1 MLLAVFLVFF
11 VALSRRL
18 KRMVSFAE
26 RLAGGNL
33 SADLPV
39 SSGDEVGRLARA
51 LVTLRDSLLAAVRE
65 MKDAS
70 GALESASTEVLHGA
84 TRQLQRTKTQA
95 QSVSETERSV
105 DGLRQRFQRAHAA
118 AESVVE
124 LAGRSEESSRTGRA
138 AVEQALTHVS
148 ELGLQVEQSWRV
160 LGQLV
165 DRTSQVARI
174 IEAVRDLSSESKMV
188 ALNTAMSSTRPIA
201 GVAGTGSGGIEG
213 GIRALAERSQRAT
226 GEVQEILEEMPR
238 AASETSAVAEESRR
252 RAEGGVTVAKAAGEA
267 IRELSD
273 VIERS
278 STAATEIAGSTREQG
293 AAVDGI
299 CPSGACGHQPR
310 HREAAAG
317 IGQLE
322 QASRAIRDH
331 STRMRALVERY
342 NTPAPVNG
350 PSGASSV
357 AAKAA
362 LALALL
368 VAGAARGEV
377 VILAQRDVPSMRKWR
392 PHSRA

>member
-1 MLLAVFLVFF
+1 MPGAETGPRALGFLVMAIGADRVAGAIARQTFITVASIGALLLAVFLVFF

-26 RLAGGNL
+26 RLAGGDL

-39 SSGDEVGRLARA
+39 SSDDEVGRLARA

-95 QSVSETERSV
+95 QRVG
-105 DGLRQRFQRAHAA
+105 DGAAAVPVGRQRFQRVDAA

-148 ELGLQVEQSWRV
+148 ELGLQVEQSSRV
-160 LGQLV
+160 LGQALV
-165 DRTSQVARI
+165 HRTSQVARI

-188 ALNTAMSSTRPIA
+188 ALNAAIVASRA
-201 GVAGTGSGGIEG
+201 GVAGTGFAVVAGD
-213 GIRALAERSQRAT
+213 IRALAERSQRAT
-226 GEVQEILEEMPR
+226 GEVQEILEEIER

-299 CPSGACGHQPR
+299 PGRCWTSAAPPR
-310 HREAAAG
+310 RRRR
-317 IGQLE
+317 
-322 QASRAIRDH
+322 ASASWSRPRARSAI
-331 STRMRALVERY
+331 T
-342 NTPAPVNG
+342 
-350 PSGASSV
+350 
-357 AAKAA
+357 
-362 LALALL
+362 
-368 VAGAARGEV
+368 ARGCGRWSSGTT
-377 VILAQRDVPSMRKWR
+377 LPR
-392 PHSRA
+392 P